1 MVSVL
6 GTFSRFCLHCA
17 SLARLSSFHRR
28 SASASPSMERSP
40 SSRNPI
46 TSFWK
51 VASTSEASAKS
62 FWTLSLSF
70 VAAPWQGER
79 GQSLVPS
86 PAPSSRLY
94 GIPLTLHHSITP
106 SPKNS
111 DHSTAVKGPGWALPL
126 TAAPHL
132 VSPSRKVMFFTRAK
146 GDKPPMSLRREGA
159 GDRGCPGMI
168 LDLFLLPG

>member
-86 PAPSSRLY
+86 PAPSSRLC
-94 GIPLTLHHSITP
+94 GIPLTLHHPFTQELGSQHSCQGTWLGTATYCCTTFGVPKQESDVFHKGQRGQTP
-106 SPKNS
+106 HEPEE
-111 DHSTAVKGPGWALPL
+111 
-126 TAAPHL
+126 
-132 VSPSRKVMFFTRAK
+132 
-146 GDKPPMSLRREGA
+146 RRCRRQRMPWH
-159 GDRGCPGMI
+159 DP
-168 LDLFLLPG
+168 